1 MMYMVDMHHF
11 RTLAICEFNVKGA
24 LDSSNLPVF
33 HLGFNFLAVWTS
45 NHTRFPTLRVLGE
58 ALSLYAAIRGVEMV
72 ESRWSQHIRYLWLS
86 TIMEKKR

>member
-24 LDSSNLPVF
+24 LDGLNLPVF
-33 HLGFNFLAVWTS
+33 HLGFNFLAVGTS

-58 ALSLYAAIRGVEMV
+58 ALSLYAVFCCSAAAAR
-72 ESRWSQHIRYLWLS
+72 LAS
-86 TIMEKKR
+86 TMS